1 MNKKKLLTVGLSLLC
16 TMSGFAQYRE
26 VMWEKFNSISP
37 NMLTIGK
44 VENIQTDKIA
54 DSYWSI
60 GCETLDRNY
69 ADYNAYKSYLSELG
83 AKHAR
88 IQSGW
93 AKCEPKKGKY
103 DFEWLDVIVTDMKAR
118 HVQPWMVLCYGNPIY
133 SSNEKLGAK
142 IFTDKETMDGW
153 LNYVRQTVKRYKHQI
168 KEWEVWNEP
177 NLGDN
182 LKYPDAYAN
191 LLMKTV
197 EVIKSEQPDAVIMAF
212 ALSGNLSLKFTK
224 DVYEILKANNKVD
237 IVDYLTFHPYMNNP
251 DEARYNIDA
260 LTKLAKSYNPKVKL
274 FQGENGCPSVLEWG
288 HALNQHPWSEI
299 SQAKWFLRRM
309 ANDWS
314 FGIRSSIFTL
324 VDLQYF
330 NMHQS
335 FGLLRTNL
343 EKKIVYKRPSYYAVK
358 NMINLFPTEIT
369 ASGRLAYKANTFKS
383 IAIEGVKKDNQLI
396 GALMWYDD
404 KVPSDDLEWDRL
416 DIEIK
421 DLPLKDPVLVDVVTG
436 KVYDMN
442 KQLYRNMGTAIK
454 LRDFPVW
461 DSPMLLVER
470 AHVQL
475 QKGADQG
482 QDKSNDK
489 EELGIL

>member
-1 MNKKKLLTVGLSLLC
+1 MNRIKFIALGLGLLFSATAFS
-16 TMSGFAQYRE
+16 QYRE

-37 NMLTIGK
+37 NMLSIGR
-44 VENIQTDKIA
+44 VENKTTAAITE
-54 DSYWSI
+54 SNWSI

-69 ADYNAYKSYLSELG
+69 ADYNAYKEYLSELG

-93 AKCEPKKGKY
+93 AKCEPKIGKF
-103 DFEWLDVIVTDMKAR
+103 DFEWLDVIVNDMKSR
-118 HVQPWMVLCYGNPIY
+118 QVQPWMVLCYGNPIY

-168 KEWEVWNEP
+168 KEWEIWNEP

-197 EVIKSEQPDAVIMAF
+197 EVIKSEQSDAVIMGF
-212 ALSGNLSLKFTK
+212 ALSGNLSQKFTK
-224 DVYEILKANNKVD
+224 DVYEILKANNKTD

-251 DEARYNIDA
+251 DEAKYNIEA
-260 LTKLAKSYNPKVKL
+260 LTKLAKSYNPNVKL
-274 FQGENGCPSVLEWG
+274 YQGENGCPAVLEWG

-343 EKKIVYKRPSYYAVK
+343 EKKIVYKRPSYYAAR
-358 NMINLFPTEIT
+358 NMINLFPIDVK

-383 IAIEGVKKDNQLI
+383 IAIEGVKKNDQLI
-396 GALMWYDD
+396 GAVMWYDD
-404 KVPSDDLEWDRL
+404 KIPSDDLEWDRL

-421 DLPLKDPVLVDVVTG
+421 ELPLKDPVLVDIVTG

-442 KQLYRNMGTAIK
+442 KQLYRNMGKDIK

-461 DSPMLLVER
+461 DSPMLLIER
-470 AHVQL
+470 DFVKL
-475 QKGADQG
+475 
-482 QDKSNDK
+482 DKQNGVNERKSSDK
-489 EELGIL
+489 EVLGIL